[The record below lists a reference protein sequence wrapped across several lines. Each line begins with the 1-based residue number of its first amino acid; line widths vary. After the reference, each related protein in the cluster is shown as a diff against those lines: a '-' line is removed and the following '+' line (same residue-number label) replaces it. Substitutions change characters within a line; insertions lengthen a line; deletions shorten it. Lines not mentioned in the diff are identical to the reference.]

1 MRIIGLTGGIACGKS
16 TVSYHLRELGARI
29 LDADAIAHALMA
41 PGGKLYEL
49 YLDRFGEGIL
59 QPDATLDRRAIGRI
73 VFSDPAERAWMDSV
87 AHPMVRSTMTREL
100 EEAREY
106 GTRIAVL
113 DVPLLFEAGWQDFA
127 DENWVVAV
135 DEKTQLRRLMKR
147 DACTE
152 EAARGRI
159 RAQML
164 LEEKIRLADVVI
176 DNGKSVDHTYAQVD
190 KLWKERLDG

>member
-29 LDADAIAHALMA
+29 LDADAISHALSA
-41 PGGKLYEL
+41 PGGRLYEL
-49 YLDRFGEGIL
+49 YIDHFGEGIL

-73 VFSDPAERAWMDSV
+73 VFSNPAERAWMDSV
-87 AHPMVRSTMTREL
+87 AHPMVRSTMTLEL
-100 EEAREY
+100 EKAREH
-106 GTRIAVL
+106 GTSIAVL

-147 DACTE
+147 ESCTE
-152 EAARGRI
+152 EEARARI
-159 RAQML
+159 RAQMPL
-164 LEEKIRLADVVI
+164 SEKVRLADVII

-190 KLWKERLDG
+190 RLWKERIDG